1 MKEGFIL
8 FLSISLQSSTLHEIS
23 ALKKEVMEFYHNM
36 NGGTQCEC
44 WIAQNVSLP
53 AAQGRLLLGLTGGT
67 TKALF
72 RHRREG
78 DLAVLNT
85 LEAFHFSADETAA
98 EVTLPHVVLP
108 SHGELGALFTRKQ
121 RGLFRMVTQPRL
133 GSRKRTVVRVTTG

>member
-1 MKEGFIL
+1 MKGIYFIAVHFITVL
-8 FLSISLQSSTLHEIS
+8 DASRDISIEKRSHGILS
-23 ALKKEVMEFYHNM
+23 
-36 NGGTQCEC
+36 QCEC
-44 WIAQNVSLP
+44 WIAQNDSLP

-85 LEAFHFSADETAA
+85 LEAFHFSADKTAA
-98 EVTLPHVVLP
+98 EVALPHVVLP

-121 RGLFRMVTQPRL
+121 LGLFRMVTQPRL
-133 GSRKRTVVRVTTG
+133 GSGKRTVVRVAIG